1 MREAV
6 ARYIGLQLRAWQQ
19 DAAAVAG
26 GGGGGGSG
34 GSGTATAEADAIE
47 GGDVSPYEVCLGSRR
62 QPAAAAS
69 KVSTAAGEV
78 PAESAEEVA
87 LCELAE
93 AVERLGALP
102 SAAAAASAAAVL
114 RAQAARTAASAL
126 DALPL
131 GAAHR
136 RARLL
141 LARAEVERLSAP
153 LATGGGDNDGG
164 TGAAEGEGTP
174 ACALRQCAATAREAL
189 QLLGGASSS
198 PVCAA
203 DADADAVG
211 SARVGLPL
219 AASTLNVKQLREELA
234 GLRLPTSGKRSELVA
249 RLEAAA
255 ASAEAAGPEGLA
267 GPAAGASAA
276 AGGAG
281 EAAGRLEG
289 CELRARAQLL
299 LAECVL
305 GLHAATSPVA
315 AETEGG
321 GATAPAEAAKDDAA
335 FTAATHAAA
344 THATAAM
351 CEWRAV
357 ASAAATAAAAAA
369 AAADSQ
375 ATPAVAAAAAA
386 AATLRTALPQ
396 PAASTAALLRCSRLL
411 WQSLSARAAREAAA
425 LAAGIA
431 AALGLRGAAAEAH
444 GWLAQLLLGLG
455 LRCAAAAAAEDAT
468 AAAAKD
474 AAAPAAPAAPAARS
488 GAAAAS
494 ALLARAEVKL
504 HSEGHSEEDE
514 QTREAE
520 ALLCQLVPSAATPAS
535 AASASSSSSAAAAVA
550 AGSQAAPLPPL
561 LLSRAHLLVAR
572 CRQEL
577 ADPAR
582 ARLQAQ
588 AALSRAHHAARG
600 GGGAAGSG
608 GGGGGGWLDGVLLAA
623 STCEAMVDLSRLWA
637 LQGSLADAHAHAR
650 AARGLARRSGR
661 QRPV

>member
-1 MREAV
+1 VREAV

-26 GGGGGGSG
+26 VGGGGGSG
-34 GSGTATAEADAIE
+34 GGGEATAEADAIE
-47 GGDVSPYEVCLGSRR
+47 DGDVSPYEVCLRSRR

-126 DALPL
+126 GALPS

-153 LATGGGDNDGG
+153 QATGGGDNDGG

-174 ACALRQCAATAREAL
+174 VGALRQCAATAREAL

-203 DADADAVG
+203 ADADADAVA

-255 ASAEAAGPEGLA
+255 ASAEAAGQEGLA
-267 GPAAGASAA
+267 GPAAGASAEV
-276 AGGAG
+276 GGGG

-321 GATAPAEAAKDDAA
+321 GAEAAKDDAA

-357 ASAAATAAAAAA
+357 ASAAAT
-369 AAADSQ
+369 
-375 ATPAVAAAAAA
+375 AAAAA

-474 AAAPAAPAAPAARS
+474 AAAPAAPAAPAGRS

-535 AASASSSSSAAAAVA
+535 AASASSSSSAAVA

-600 GGGAAGSG
+600 GGGAAGGG

>member
-1 MREAV
+1 VREAV

-26 GGGGGGSG
+26 VGGGGGSG
-34 GSGTATAEADAIE
+34 GGGEATAEADAIE
-47 GGDVSPYEVCLGSRR
+47 DGDVSPYEVCLRSRR

-126 DALPL
+126 GALPS

-153 LATGGGDNDGG
+153 LATGGGDNDAG

-174 ACALRQCAATAREAL
+174 VCALRQCAATAREAL

-203 DADADAVG
+203 ADADADAVA

-255 ASAEAAGPEGLA
+255 ASAEAAGQEGLA
-267 GPAAGASAA
+267 GPAAGASAEV
-276 AGGAG
+276 GGGG

-321 GATAPAEAAKDDAA
+321 GAEAAKDDAA

-375 ATPAVAAAAAA
+375 ATPAAAAAAAA

-411 WQSLSARAAREAAA
+411 WQSLSARTAREAAA

-474 AAAPAAPAAPAARS
+474 AAAPAAPAAPAGRS

-504 HSEGHSEEDE
+504 HSEGHSEDDE

-535 AASASSSSSAAAAVA
+535 AASASSSSSAAVA

-600 GGGAAGSG
+600 GGGAAGGG

-661 QRPV
+661 QRLV

>member
-26 GGGGGGSG
+26 VGGGGGSG
-34 GSGTATAEADAIE
+34 GGVAATAEADAIE
-47 GGDVSPYEVCLGSRR
+47 DGDVSPYEVCLRSRR

-102 SAAAAASAAAVL
+102 SAAATASAAAVL

-126 DALPL
+126 GALPS

-174 ACALRQCAATAREAL
+174 VCALRQCAATAREAL

-203 DADADAVG
+203 ADADADAVA

-267 GPAAGASAA
+267 GPAAGASAE
-276 AGGAG
+276 AGAGG

-369 AAADSQ
+369 AAAGSQ
-375 ATPAVAAAAAA
+375 ATPA

-396 PAASTAALLRCSRLL
+396 PAASAAALLRCSRLL

-474 AAAPAAPAAPAARS
+474 AAAPAAPAAPAGRS

-504 HSEGHSEEDE
+504 HSAGHSEEDE

-535 AASASSSSSAAAAVA
+535 AASASSSSSAAAVA

-600 GGGAAGSG
+600 GGVAAGGG

-661 QRPV
+661 QRLV

>member
-26 GGGGGGSG
+26 VGGGGGSG
-34 GSGTATAEADAIE
+34 GGGEATAEADAIE
-47 GGDVSPYEVCLGSRR
+47 DGDVSPYEVCLRSRR

-93 AVERLGALP
+93 TVERLGALP

-126 DALPL
+126 GALPS

-153 LATGGGDNDGG
+153 QATGGGDNDGG

-174 ACALRQCAATAREAL
+174 VGALRQCAATAREAL

-203 DADADAVG
+203 ADADADAVA

-255 ASAEAAGPEGLA
+255 ASAEAAGQEGLA
-267 GPAAGASAA
+267 GPAAGASAEV
-276 AGGAG
+276 GGGG

-375 ATPAVAAAAAA
+375 ATPAAAAAAAA

-411 WQSLSARAAREAAA
+411 WQSLSARTAREAAA

-474 AAAPAAPAAPAARS
+474 AAAPAAPAAPAGRS

-504 HSEGHSEEDE
+504 HSEGHSEDDE

-535 AASASSSSSAAAAVA
+535 AASASSSSSAAVA

-600 GGGAAGSG
+600 GGGAAGGG

-661 QRPV
+661 QRLV